1 MLCCAAPAIFAQ
13 SVLPQC
19 PATFTNLSASYVVAT
34 TGQGTVSGNYITGL
48 SNPYAKVG
56 VVDGRHT
63 LITKQGTDPNTGGA
77 LPLLPAGETQVI
89 RLGNSNVNAEAE
101 AIAYHFIVDK
111 DHTVLLLKFAVVLED
126 PGHSAINQPRFVV
139 SIKDKD
145 GNLIES
151 CSEYNVSAAANI
163 PGFKTYNKSYSSPV
177 RWRPWTNVGI
187 DLSGFIGR
195 EVSVEFATYD
205 CAQWGHFGYAY
216 FTAKCISNYLQMS
229 NCTGG
234 TYTLEAPADFAS
246 YRWDNG
252 DQTQTSVRTTAGGN
266 NTDVSCLVTSATGC
280 QFTLYGRIT
289 NTTPAQTHISDTICE
304 GESYNLHDFNLPP
317 QTETGEKLYYT
328 TYLNP
333 TNCNDD
339 NTVELSLLVVPRY
352 VKIEAEIC
360 QGSDYIGEGFNIVQ
374 PSPGIRYDTIATG
387 NFSGCKTYKCLKLKV
402 NLALNL
408 PNAINGDPTPCT
420 GELSTYSFA
429 GSETMTSYEW
439 QLPSNAVVSGRSSS
453 SITVY
458 FTDDMPGNIV
468 LKGKNGCGTGST
480 SLAVSPKR
488 AYDLYFSE
496 NICVGEYYNNHNINL
511 GRQDSTG
518 YFVYSRQLHSSAG
531 CDSTV
536 TLALSVSPIPEFE
549 IVASDTI
556 VCNAGDSVSLL
567 ANTSGKN
574 VVLTKPMNAASIF
587 ILDCG
592 LKYLWNTGDTTATIT
607 VNPLNTTTYTC
618 TVTSSSGCSVRQS
631 KQIVVKTASSQ
642 VINAV
647 ICAGET
653 YTAYGFNA
661 KNTGTYSNTF
671 TQNGCNVPVKLNLTV
686 NKRYEQTFYGTI
698 CEGST
703 YNEHG
708 FHLTPYQTGIITE
721 TLNLQSVTGC
731 DSIVHLQLTVNPV
744 QTVSVYDTIC
754 QNMPYTQNGF
764 NLPVQKIP
772 GKFIYKHSVST
783 PQNCINTTVLYLT
796 VNPLVENIISDEA
809 ILGSRYR
816 SYNFNEILNKS
827 GLQTY
832 TQTLRSVKTG
842 CDSTV
847 ILNLKVIKTSSTTAL
862 SDTICS
868 GESYSFGGK
877 SYTVAGEYAD
887 TLVSVLGNDSIV
899 TLSLAVNPIYIDTIT
914 HSICAGQSY
923 QFNGNNYR
931 ESGFYTANLK
941 TVLGC
946 DSIVTLSLNVKPL
959 NTKTINAEIYANK
972 TYNFYGTI
980 LNIAN
985 TYIDTIPGVVECD
998 TIVTLHLTVNPVN
1011 TKDVTAAICTGESYN
1026 FGGINYTV
1034 SGEYVDSLLDASG
1047 NDSIVTLNLTVNPI
1061 YNDTITHSI
1070 CSGESYLFNGNNY
1083 RESGFYTAKL
1093 KTVFGCDSIVTLI
1106 LSVNDKKNT
1115 EFSDTVEMGK
1125 NYTKNGFNLPIQ
1137 TEAGVFTFRLKLQTI
1152 HGCDS
1157 TVTLTLKVAAALKI
1171 EILPIADIC
1180 ANDRSFEIL
1189 YNVIAGKALYSS
1201 VLFDNKAQTEGF
1213 VNNEST
1219 PVANQSIIIV
1229 VPENVQPDNYSV
1241 TVKFFDEELQ
1251 EEYTIP
1257 FTVLCPNS
1265 IIIQK
1270 WNDVL
1275 ALLNS
1280 DYNGGFK
1287 FSSYQW
1293 YKNGQPIEG
1302 ATKSYYVADG
1312 NLDMNATYSV
1322 RLVRIDNEVELFSCP
1337 FTPTLHNEIN
1347 IYPTILQK
1355 SSNIV
1360 VETENSCQANLMS
1373 LTGIKIKQ
1381 QLLESGINNI
1391 IAPDCSGSYLLVI
1404 SDELYGS
1411 RKQLLIVK

>member
-1 MLCCAAPAIFAQ
+1 
-13 SVLPQC
+13 
-19 PATFTNLSASYVVAT
+19 
-34 TGQGTVSGNYITGL
+34 
-48 SNPYAKVG
+48 
-56 VVDGRHT
+56 
-63 LITKQGTDPNTGGA
+63 
-77 LPLLPAGETQVI
+77 
-89 RLGNSNVNAEAE
+89 
-101 AIAYHFIVDK
+101 
-111 DHTVLLLKFAVVLED
+111 
-126 PGHSAINQPRFVV
+126 
-139 SIKDKD
+139 
-145 GNLIES
+145 
-151 CSEYNVSAAANI
+151 
-163 PGFKTYNKSYSSPV
+163 
-177 RWRPWTNVGI
+177 
-187 DLSGFIGR
+187 
-195 EVSVEFATYD
+195 
-205 CAQWGHFGYAY
+205 
-216 FTAKCISNYLQMS
+216 MS

-252 DQTQTSVRTTAGGN
+252 DQTQTSVRTTVGGN

-607 VNPLNTTTYTC
+607 VNPLKTTTYTC

-941 TVLGC
+941 TDLGC

-985 TYIDTIPGVVECD
+985 TYIDTIPGVECD
-998 TIVTLHLTVNPVN
+998 TIVTLHLVVKPLN
-1011 TKDVTAAICTGESYN
+1011 TKNITASICFGESYS
-1026 FGGINYTV
+1026 FGGKNCTFT
-1034 SGEYVDSLLDASG
+1034 GEYIENLIDASG
-1047 NDSIVTLNLTVNPI
+1047 NDSIVTLNLTVYPT
-1061 YNDTITHSI
+1061 YNDTVTYSI
-1070 CSGESYLFNGNNY
+1070 CTGEKYNFNGNEY
-1083 RESGFYTAKL
+1083 AVAGYYTAHL
-1093 KTVFGCDSIVTLI
+1093 KTVLGCDSIVSLLLKVNPFYNLNKTLI
-1106 LSVNDKKNT
+1106 LESNQLPYT
-1115 EFSDTVEMGK
+1115 IGDTIFQPE
-1125 NYTKNGFNLPIQ
+1125 TKSGQFNIY
-1137 TEAGVFTFRLKLQTI
+1137 RKTI
-1152 HGCDS
+1152 NGCDS
-1157 TVTLTLKVAAALKI
+1157 TVHLILRIIDKFIAEPEALP
-1171 EILPIADIC
+1171 LIC
-1180 ANDRSFEIL
+1180 ADDSYFTINYKVSLGNVDSLIL
-1189 YNVIAGKALYSS
+1189 TFGEKAIKSGFGNIRNLVMGHTNIDVSLPDSVIPDIYTATLEFKNLSGYSLS
-1201 VLFDNKAQTEGF
+1201 YPLIFTINYPA
-1213 VNNEST
+1213 
-1219 PVANQSIIIV
+1219 SII
-1229 VPENVQPDNYSV
+1229 
-1241 TVKFFDEELQ
+1241 L
-1251 EEYTIP
+1251 
-1257 FTVLCPNS
+1257 
-1265 IIIQK
+1265 QK
-1270 WNDVL
+1270 WNDLL

-1280 DYNGGFK
+1280 TYNGNFE
-1287 FSSYQW
+1287 FSAYQW
-1293 YKNGQPIEG
+1293 YKNGEIIPN
-1302 ATKSYYVADG
+1302 ATKSYLYIANG
-1312 NLDMNATYSV
+1312 ELDMNDGYSV
-1322 RLVRIDNEVELFSCP
+1322 KLTRANDGVELFTCTL
-1337 FTPTLHNEIN
+1337 TPKLHSTLS
-1347 IYPTILQK
+1347 IYPTILLP
-1355 SSNIV
+1355 SEIININT
-1360 VETENSCQANLMS
+1360 ETRGS
-1373 LTGIKIKQ
+1373 IKVYCLSGVKIFEKNIQ
-1381 QLLESGINNI
+1381 SGINYI
-1391 IAPDCSGSYLLVI
+1391 LAPDLSGSYVLWI
-1404 SDELYGS
+1404 TTDNGIK
-1411 RKQLLIVK
+1411 RQLITVK